1 MEKTEIAEI
10 IKKRRADLSITQ
22 SDLSEITGI
31 GLRTLK
37 RIEKGE
43 GNVTLDVLT
52 KILTVL
58 GLEIGITVKSK

>member
-58 GLEIGITVKSK
+58 GLEIGITVKK